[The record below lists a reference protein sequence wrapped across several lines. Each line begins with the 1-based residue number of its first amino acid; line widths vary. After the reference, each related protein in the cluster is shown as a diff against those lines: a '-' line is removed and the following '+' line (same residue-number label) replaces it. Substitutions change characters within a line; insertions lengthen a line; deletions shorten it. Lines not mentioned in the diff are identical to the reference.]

1 MASILI
7 AVATSPSSASGD
19 GSIEDG
25 LAAERLVIAEIAA
38 AHERELGR
46 ARRVAEGLAAEAAEM
61 TEEGIRDIFD
71 DDAEADAAVEAA
83 LVRQTSDRAMHAA
96 RRVAE
101 LEAQGEALA
110 FGHFTNDDERLY
122 IGRMTVLDGDDALLV
137 DWRARASIPFYRA
150 TPLDSLGVRH
160 RRHLQ
165 FDAAE
170 QTLIGYSD
178 EVFDLETLDA
188 ARGPGGGG
196 LRGEAAILASVSA
209 PTQEQMR
216 SVVATIQSEQ
226 DAVIRASS
234 DGPLVVQGAPGTGKT
249 VVALHRAA
257 YLLYDQRAA
266 LADSGVLIVGPSNEF
281 LRYISG
287 VLPSL
292 GESGV
297 VSVTANK
304 LYPGILLGGTEAPE
318 VARLK
323 GSEPMASFLAAAVKD
338 RQRRPKAPLDVYFGS
353 ARVRIS
359 VEKAQQ
365 IFDRARRHRSHNDG
379 ADEFRSLTLD
389 ALTAEVFN
397 PAFDAQ
403 GGGNADARASFKQ
416 SSAVEAFLLGHF
428 PPLTPERALRDLFG
442 SRALVRSA
450 ARQAGIDMAVADVLV
465 RDRVA
470 EDEIEN
476 IRWTNGDVGLLDELH
491 GLLGG
496 SMGQTEEERARVRD
510 AIDEFEL
517 ARRSDDVEP
526 ISLPEFDDLVELD
539 DDPDEFEI
547 MAFED
552 IAELTEVEE
561 EGAVVNRNPD
571 DRYVAEDDDDDEPV
585 RELEL
590 AGADD
595 LDEAGSTVVELAF
608 GQRSWR
614 FGHVI
619 VDEAQDLTPMEWRMV
634 VRRAKGGSMTIVGDL
649 AQRSIGKPGTWRQHL
664 PAAIAEFDYQELTIN
679 YRSPAEVNRLAAQV
693 LTELAPDLTPA
704 TSIRSSGYE
713 PVVVHVGSLDQDLKS
728 VVADASSDEGTTGV
742 VGFDLDEELGQ
753 GEVFVLNP
761 WQAKGLE
768 FETVVVV
775 EPSRFLKEPGGLSL
789 LYVAITRATSQLV
802 IVHEDEL
809 PDVLT

>member
-1 MASILI
+1 MIDAI
-7 AVATSPSSASGD
+7 G
-19 GSIEDG
+19 
-25 LAAERLVIAEIAA
+25 A
-38 AHERELGR
+38 AHLRELDR

-110 FGHFTNDDERLY
+110 FGHFTTDDEKLY

-150 TPLDSLGVRH
+150 TPLDSLGVHH

-165 FDAAE
+165 FDAE
-170 QTLIGYSD
+170 ERTLVGYSD

-188 ARGPGGGG
+188 THG
-196 LRGEAAILASVSA
+196 LRGEAAILASLSA

-234 DGPLVVQGAPGTGKT
+234 SGPLVVQGAPGTGKT

-266 LADSGVLIVGPSNEF
+266 LADSGVLIVGPTNEF

-304 LYPGILLGGTEAPE
+304 LYPGILLGSSEAPE
-318 VARLK
+318 VADLK
-323 GSEPMASFLAAAVKD
+323 GSAAMAMFLAAAVAD
-338 RQRRPKAPLDVYFGS
+338 RQRRPSGPLDVFFGS
-353 ARVRIS
+353 ARVRIE
-359 VEKAQQ
+359 VDKAQQ
-365 IFDRARRHRSHNDG
+365 IFDRARRHPSHNDG
-379 ADEFRSLTLD
+379 ADEFRSLILD
-389 ALTAEVFN
+389 ALTAEVHN
-397 PAFDAQ
+397 PAFDVS
-403 GGGNADARASFKQ
+403 GSGNAEARASFRQ
-416 SSAVEAFLLGHF
+416 SPAVETFLLRHF
-428 PPLTPERALRDLFG
+428 PPLTPERALRDLLG

-450 ARQAGIDMAVADVLV
+450 ARQAGIDVAVADLLV

-470 EDEIEN
+470 EDDLPN
-476 IRWTNGDVGLLDELH
+476 IRWTNADVGLLDELH
-491 GLLGG
+491 ALLGG

-517 ARRSDDVEP
+517 ARRHDDIEP
-526 ISLPEFDDLVELD
+526 ISLPDFDDLVELD
-539 DDPDEFEI
+539 DDPDEFQI

-552 IAELTEVEE
+552 IAELTEVEDE
-561 EGAVVNRNPD
+561 SGARTNPD

-619 VDEAQDLTPMEWRMV
+619 VDEAQDLTPMEWRMI

-649 AQRSIGKPGTWRQHL
+649 AQRSIGPPGTWRDHL
-664 PAAIAEFDYQELTIN
+664 PAAVKEFDYQELTIN
-679 YRSPAEVNRLAAQV
+679 YRSPAEVNDLAARI
-693 LTELAPDLTPA
+693 LADLAPELSAA

-713 PVVVHVGSLDQDLKS
+713 PRFVS
-728 VVADASSDEGTTGV
+728 VASMADELPAIVSDAAAAVEGTSGV
-742 VGFDLDEELGQ
+742 IGFDLDDDLANSGAQ
-753 GEVFVLNP
+753 VLRP
-761 WQAKGLE
+761 WQSKGLE

-789 LYVAITRATSQLV
+789 LYVAITRATSQLI
-802 IVHEDEL
+802 IVHEDDL
-809 PDVLT
+809 PDVLAGEKTT

>member
-1 MASILI
+1 MVGAI
-7 AVATSPSSASGD
+7 GD
-19 GSIEDG
+19 
-25 LAAERLVIAEIAA
+25 
-38 AHERELGR
+38 AHHRELER
-46 ARRVAEGLAAEAAEM
+46 ARRVAQGLAAEAAEM

-101 LEAQGEALA
+101 LEAQGAALA
-110 FGHFTNDDERLY
+110 FGHFTTDDKPLY

-137 DWRARASIPFYRA
+137 DWRARASVPFYRA

-165 FDAAE
+165 FDAE
-170 QTLIGYSD
+170 ERTLIGYSD
-178 EVFDLETLDA
+178 EVFDLETLDTTH
-188 ARGPGGGG
+188 G
-196 LRGEAAILASVSA
+196 LRGEAAILASLSA

-226 DAVIRASS
+226 DAVIRAPS

-304 LYPGILLGGTEAPE
+304 LYPGILLGSSEAPE
-318 VARLK
+318 VADLK
-323 GSEPMASFLAAAVKD
+323 GAAVMAPFLAAAVAD
-338 RQRRPKAPLDVYFGS
+338 RQRRPTRPLDVYFGS
-353 ARVRIS
+353 ARVRIDT
-359 VEKAQQ
+359 EKAQR
-365 IFDRARRHRSHNDG
+365 IFDRARRHRAHNDG

-397 PAFDAQ
+397 PAFDA
-403 GGGNADARASFKQ
+403 GGGNAEARASFKR
-416 SSAVEAFLLGHF
+416 SPAVEAFLLRHF
-428 PPLTPERALRDLFG
+428 PPLTPERALRDLLG

-450 ARQAGIDMAVADVLV
+450 AKRAGIDQSLADQLV
-465 RDRVA
+465 RARVA
-470 EDEIEN
+470 EEDLPN
-476 IRWTNGDVGLLDELH
+476 IRWTNADVGLLDELH
-491 GLLGG
+491 ALLGG
-496 SMGQTEEERARVRD
+496 SMGQTEEERARARD
-510 AIDEFEL
+510 ALDEFEL
-517 ARRSDDVEP
+517 ARRNDDVDP

-539 DDPDEFEI
+539 DDPDEFQI
-547 MAFED
+547 MAFDD
-552 IAELTEVEE
+552 IAELAEVEE
-561 EGAVVNRNPD
+561 ESSAGTNPD
-571 DRYVAEDDDDDEPV
+571 DRYVEEDDDDDEPV

-590 AGADD
+590 SGADD
-595 LDEAGSTVVELAF
+595 LDEVGSTVVELAF

-619 VDEAQDLTPMEWRMV
+619 VDEAQDLTPMEWRMI

-649 AQRSIGKPGTWRQHL
+649 AQRSIGAPGSWRDHL
-664 PAAIAEFDYQELTIN
+664 PDAISTFDYRQLTIN
-679 YRSPAEVNRLAAQV
+679 YRSPSEVNELAARI
-693 LTELAPDLTPA
+693 LGDLAPDLTPA
-704 TSIRSSGYE
+704 TSIRSSGHA
-713 PVVVHVGSLDQDLKS
+713 PHFQRVDSIARGLDEVLAAAAEID
-728 VVADASSDEGTTGV
+728 GTTGV
-742 VGFDLDEELGQ
+742 IGFDLDAVMAETVAESRADGQ
-753 GEVFVLNP
+753 LQFLNP

-775 EPSRFLKEPGGLSL
+775 EPARFLKEPGGLSL
-789 LYVAITRATSQLV
+789 LYVAITRSTSRLV
-802 IVHEDEL
+802 IVHEDDL
-809 PDVLT
+809 PDVLSV